1 MGVGVVMRY
10 SRCVTCHQI
19 VGWVGLMANLGLSG
33 LKLFVGI
40 VSGSQALL
48 VDALYSAKDVVTSL
62 LILVGLKFSKQPID
76 REHPFGHGKIEFLLS
91 GAVSLFLIAVT
102 GLFFFLAAGH
112 LLEGDHQPPH
122 LIALWA
128 AFFSVFACWFLYRY
142 TRCVAM
148 EINSPI
154 VMTLSKHAYGD
165 GFSSAAVAMGIIGSH
180 YLGMPWLDTVV
191 ALGETLH
198 LLYLGG
204 EVFWESF
211 QGLMDTAAPKKIQEQ
226 IWNQTAEV
234 PGVRSVDQVR
244 TRRVGQEIWVD
255 LVVGVDPDQSVY
267 EARQITKQ
275 VETTLTK
282 VIPHVGDINVQFQS
296 LSGSVPELKV
306 IRAEIA
312 QLHKKR
318 SSAEGL
324 GEIEGPERG

>member
-1 MGVGVVMRY
+1 MRY

-19 VGWVGLMANLGLSG
+19 VGWVGLMANMGLSA

-40 VSGSQALL
+40 VAGSQALV
-48 VDALYSAKDVVTSL
+48 VDALYSAKDVVTSI
-62 LILVGLKFSKQPID
+62 LILVGLKFAKQPID

-91 GAVSLFLIAVT
+91 GAVSLLLMGIA
-102 GLFFFLAAGH
+102 GLFFFFAAGH
-112 LLEGDHQPPH
+112 LIEGDHQPPH
-122 LIALWA
+122 LIALWTA
-128 AFFSVFACWFLYRY
+128 VFSVVVCWMLYRY
-142 TRCVAM
+142 TRCVAV
-148 EINSPI
+148 EINSPV
-154 VMTLSKHAYGD
+154 VMTLSKHSHGD
-165 GFSSAAVAMGIIGSH
+165 GLASAAVAVGIVGSH

-211 QGLMDTAAPKKIQEQ
+211 QGLMDSAAPKEIQDKI
-226 IWNQTAEV
+226 WSQTIEV
-234 PGVRSVDQVR
+234 PGVRSIDQMR

-255 LVVGVDPDQSVY
+255 LVVGVDPDQTVQ
-267 EARQITKQ
+267 EARHITKQ
-275 VETTLTK
+275 VESTLVK

-312 QLHKKR
+312 KLSDKNKGAGD
-318 SSAEGL
+318 SLDSTSLEEEGL
-324 GEIEGPERG
+324 I